1 MNSPSASEPSAEQ
14 TAPYPPQRLPV
25 RSDFLVCG
33 LGSLGQYCV
42 SELKEFGVAV
52 SGLDIRRP
60 TFSQNEHLPELLENL
75 WIGDCRHRSVLEK
88 AQVQRYRA
96 VLLVTS
102 DERVNID
109 AAFAVRLL
117 NPYARLVVRS
127 AKQTLNELLED
138 RLGNFVAFEATQL
151 PTTAFAIAALG
162 DENQGFIELEDQ
174 LIRVIKRRITPAN
187 KWWERRVLH
196 ELNTSNRRVL
206 SHFHAEQEN
215 AREFYAWEPDERLA
229 IGDTLTYL
237 ELGDR
242 LNYTYQKSQVASTA
256 QADAMA
262 EKAAISWQTRLSLR
276 YWRDRWLNLWNAT
289 AEHQSRRVA
298 LVVGLTVLFL
308 LVLGMGVLLGT
319 GSLRSP
325 LKAFYATL
333 MLLLGSYDALV
344 PINERS
350 DIPAWLQV
358 MHLGYTLAGT
368 ASIAVL
374 YALLTE
380 SLLVTKF
387 QLPKKRPPISKR
399 DHIIVVGLGRVGRG
413 VSQFFFK
420 LNQAVVGIHEEALES
435 TVMPD
440 LPIVV
445 GNLANSLSRANLAT
459 ARGVVICTNDEI
471 ANLEI
476 GMIAHSSN
484 PNCNLV
490 IRTFD
495 PSFSENVDQL
505 LPYASV
511 LCAYE
516 LAAQVY
522 VAAAFGENIATL
534 LRLDGRTIIVTEYK
548 VETDDTLEGLLL
560 SEVAYGYGVV
570 PVLHHKVG
578 DPTPT
583 LLPPDDRRLEVGDDL
598 TVLASSDSLQ
608 RIERGIRAPQTWRVR
623 IERANS
629 PGAVFD
635 GTRVITRITNLEP
648 HLANETM
655 NNLPSA
661 LPKRL
666 YKHQALRLVRSL
678 RKSMVTAYVVGEE

>member
-1 MNSPSASEPSAEQ
+1 MDSPPDPESAKFQS
-14 TAPYPPQRLPV
+14 PPHPA

-42 SELKEFGVAV
+42 SELKEFGVTV
-52 SGLDIRRP
+52 SGIDIRRP
-60 TFSQNEHLPELLENL
+60 AFSQNEHLPELLENL
-75 WIGDCRHRSVLEK
+75 WIGDCRQRSVLEK
-88 AQVQRYRA
+88 AQVQRYRS

-117 NPYARLVVRS
+117 NPQARLVVRS
-127 AKQTLNELLED
+127 AKQTLNELLAD

-174 LIRVIKRRITPAN
+174 LIRVIQRRITPAN

-196 ELNTSNRRVL
+196 ELNTANRRVL
-206 SHFHAEQEN
+206 SHVHAGAESKG
-215 AREFYAWEPDERLA
+215 EFYTWEPDERLA

-237 ELGDR
+237 ELDDR
-242 LNYTYQKSQVASTA
+242 LNCTYQQSQAAAIA
-256 QADAMA
+256 QADAAA
-262 EKAAISWQTRLSLR
+262 ERAKFPWQQHLLPG
-276 YWRDRWLNLWNAT
+276 YWRDRWVNLWNAT
-289 AEHQSRRVA
+289 AAHQSKRVA
-298 LVVGLTVLFL
+298 LVVGLTIL
-308 LVLGMGVLLGT
+308 LLLLLGMAVLLGT

-350 DIPAWLQV
+350 DIPTWLQL
-358 MHLGYTLAGT
+358 MHLTYTLAGT

-387 QLPKKRPPISKR
+387 QLPIKRPPIPKH
-399 DHIIVVGLGRVGRG
+399 DHIVVVGLGRVGRG
-413 VSQFFFK
+413 VSEFFLK
-420 LNQAVVGIHEEALES
+420 LNQAVVGVNEEPLES
-435 TVMPD
+435 SV
-440 LPIVV
+440 LPQLPVVV
-445 GNLANSLSRANLAT
+445 GDLANSLNRANLEA

-476 GMIAHSSN
+476 GMIANSVS

-495 PSFSENVDQL
+495 PNLSDNVDQL
-505 LPYASV
+505 LPYAHV
-511 LCAYE
+511 LCAYA

-534 LRLDGRTIIVTEYK
+534 FRLNDRTIIVTEYS
-548 VETDDTLEGLLL
+548 VEAGDTLETLLL

-570 PVLHHKVG
+570 PILHHKVG
-578 DPTPT
+578 DPGPN
-583 LLPPDDRRLEVGDDL
+583 LLPPDDRRLEVGDRL
-598 TVLASSDSLQ
+598 TILASSDSLQ
-608 RIERGIRAPQTWRVR
+608 CIERGIRAPQTWHVH
-623 IERANS
+623 IEKANS
-629 PGAVFD
+629 SGAVFD

-655 NNLPSA
+655 QNLPRV
-661 LPKRL
+661 LPKPL

-678 RKSMVTAYVVGEE
+678 RKSMVTAYVLPAESRI

>member
-1 MNSPSASEPSAEQ
+1 MNSPSASEQA
-14 TAPYPPQRLPV
+14 APYPPQRLPV

-52 SGLDIRRP
+52 SGIDIRRP
-60 TFSQNEHLPELLENL
+60 AFSQNEHLPELLENL

-117 NPYARLVVRS
+117 NPQARLVVRS

-196 ELNTSNRRVL
+196 ELNTANRRVV
-206 SHFHAEQEN
+206 SHTHAEVDG
-215 AREFYAWEPDERLA
+215 ARGGEFYDWEPDERLA
-229 IGDTLTYL
+229 IGDTLVYL

-242 LNYTYQKSQVASTA
+242 LNYTYQQSRVAAIA
-256 QADAMA
+256 QADAQA
-262 EKAAISWQTRLSLR
+262 EKAAISWQTRLLPR
-276 YWRDRWLNLWNAT
+276 YWRDRWINLWNAT
-289 AEHQSRRVA
+289 AAHQSKRVA

-308 LVLGMGVLLGT
+308 LVLGMVVLLGT

-387 QLPKKRPPISKR
+387 QLPKKRPSISKR

-413 VSQFFFK
+413 VSQFFLR
-420 LNQAVVGIHEEALES
+420 LNQAVVGIHEDPLES
-435 TVMPD
+435 TEMPD
-440 LPIVV
+440 LPVVV
-445 GNLANSLSRANLAT
+445 GNLANSLQRANLET

-476 GMIAHSSN
+476 GMIAHSAN

-495 PSFSENVDQL
+495 PSFSDNVDQL

-534 LRLDGRTIIVTEYK
+534 LRLDGRTIIVTEYQ
-548 VETDDTLEGLLL
+548 VEAGDTLGGLLL

-570 PVLHHKVG
+570 PILHHKG
-578 DPTPT
+578 EEPTPT
-583 LLPPDDRRLEVGDDL
+583 LLPPDDRRLEVGDRL

-608 RIERGIRAPQTWRVR
+608 RIERGIRAPQTWRIR
-623 IERANS
+623 IEKAAS
-629 PGAVFD
+629 SGAIFD

-648 HLANETM
+648 HTANETM
-655 NNLPSA
+655 HNLPSA

-678 RKSMVTAYVVGEE
+678 RKSMVTAYVIGEE

>member
-1 MNSPSASEPSAEQ
+1 MNSPSASDQAAS
-14 TAPYPPQRLPV
+14 YPPQRLPV

-52 SGLDIRRP
+52 SGIDIRRP
-60 TFSQNEHLPELLENL
+60 AFSQNEHLPELLENL

-117 NPYARLVVRS
+117 NPQARLVVRS

-196 ELNTSNRRVL
+196 ELNTANRRVV
-206 SHFHAEQEN
+206 SHTHAEVDG
-215 AREFYAWEPDERLA
+215 ARGGEFYDWEPDERLA
-229 IGDTLTYL
+229 IGDTLIYL

-242 LNYTYQKSQVASTA
+242 LNYTYQQSRVAAIA
-256 QADAMA
+256 QADAQA
-262 EKAAISWQTRLSLR
+262 DKTAISWQARLLPG
-276 YWRDRWLNLWNAT
+276 YWRDRWINLWNST
-289 AEHQSRRVA
+289 AAHQSKRVA
-298 LVVGLTVLFL
+298 LVVGIMVLFL
-308 LVLGMGVLLGT
+308 LILGMAVLLGT

-387 QLPKKRPPISKR
+387 QLPKKRPSISKR
-399 DHIIVVGLGRVGRG
+399 DHIIVVGLGRVG
-413 VSQFFFK
+413 
-420 LNQAVVGIHEEALES
+420 
-435 TVMPD
+435 
-440 LPIVV
+440 
-445 GNLANSLSRANLAT
+445 
-459 ARGVVICTNDEI
+459 
-471 ANLEI
+471 
-476 GMIAHSSN
+476 
-484 PNCNLV
+484 
-490 IRTFD
+490 
-495 PSFSENVDQL
+495 
-505 LPYASV
+505 
-511 LCAYE
+511 
-516 LAAQVY
+516 
-522 VAAAFGENIATL
+522 
-534 LRLDGRTIIVTEYK
+534 
-548 VETDDTLEGLLL
+548 
-560 SEVAYGYGVV
+560 
-570 PVLHHKVG
+570 
-578 DPTPT
+578 
-583 LLPPDDRRLEVGDDL
+583 
-598 TVLASSDSLQ
+598 
-608 RIERGIRAPQTWRVR
+608 
-623 IERANS
+623 
-629 PGAVFD
+629 
-635 GTRVITRITNLEP
+635 
-648 HLANETM
+648 
-655 NNLPSA
+655 
-661 LPKRL
+661 
-666 YKHQALRLVRSL
+666 
-678 RKSMVTAYVVGEE
+678 

>member
-1 MNSPSASEPSAEQ
+1 MA
-14 TAPYPPQRLPV
+14 
-25 RSDFLVCG
+25 
-33 LGSLGQYCV
+33 
-42 SELKEFGVAV
+42 ELKQFGASV
-52 SGLDIRRP
+52 SGIDIVQP
-60 TFSQNEHLPELLENL
+60 VYAQNEHVAELLTNV
-75 WIGDCRHRSVLEK
+75 WIGDCRQRSVLEK

-96 VLLVTS
+96 VLLLTS

-117 NPYARLVVRS
+117 NPRARLVVRS
-127 AKQTLNELLED
+127 AKQTLNELLEE

-187 KWWERRVLH
+187 KWWERRILH
-196 ELNTSNRRVL
+196 ELNTATRRIL
-206 SHFHAEQEN
+206 SHTHAGEN
-215 AREFYAWEPDERLA
+215 ADTEFYNWEPDERLA
-229 IGDTLTYL
+229 IGDTITYL
-237 ELGDR
+237 ELDDR
-242 LNYTYQKSQVASTA
+242 LNYNYKQSQTAKQVEAEAKTEAAKVAWQKP
-256 QADAMA
+256 
-262 EKAAISWQTRLSLR
+262 LLPG
-276 YWRDRWLNLWNAT
+276 YWRDRWVSLWNAT
-289 AEHQSRRVA
+289 AEQQSKRVA
-298 LVVGLTVLFL
+298 LVVGLTILFL
-308 LVLGMGVLLGT
+308 LLLGMAVLMGT

-350 DIPAWLQV
+350 DIPAWLQL
-358 MHLGYTLAGT
+358 MHLTYTLAGT

-387 QLPKKRPPISKR
+387 QLPKKRPPIPKR
-399 DHIIVVGLGRVGRG
+399 DHIVIVGLGRVGRR
-413 VSQFFFK
+413 VAEFFLK
-420 LNQAVVGIHEEALES
+420 LNQSIVGIHEDPLES
-435 TVMPD
+435 TVLPN

-445 GNLANSLSRANLAT
+445 GDLANSMSRANLET

-476 GMIAHSSN
+476 GMIAHSTS
-484 PNCNLV
+484 PDCNLV

-495 PSFSENVDQL
+495 PNFSDNVDQL
-505 LPYASV
+505 LPYAHV

-534 LRLDGRTIIVTEYK
+534 LRLEGRTIIVTEYTI
-548 VETDDTLEGLLL
+548 EAGDTLEGLLL

-570 PVLHHKVG
+570 PILHHRV
-578 DPTPT
+578 DEPNANI
-583 LLPPDDRRLEVGDDL
+583 LPPDDRQLKVGDRL
-598 TVLASSDSLQ
+598 IVLASSDSLQ
-608 RIERGIRAPQTWRVR
+608 RIERGIRTPQTWRVH
-623 IERANS
+623 IEKATS
-629 PGAVFD
+629 SGAIFD
-635 GTRVITRITNLEP
+635 GTRVITRITNLDP
-648 HLANETM
+648 LLANETM
-655 NNLPSA
+655 QNLPRV
-661 LPKRL
+661 LPKPL

-678 RKSMVTAYVVGEE
+678 RKSMVSAYVVREE